1 MIIFWRPVNFQND
14 NSFMSD
20 TRLKK
25 HLKDSTVEQ
34 VQTIAFA
41 I

>member
-20 TRLKK
+20 TSQK

-34 VQTIAFA
+34 VQNIAFA